1 MMSTVLSCTHE
12 ALKHARDMLRS
23 SLKAM
28 EDAKSEIT
36 GQRGT
41 SKDEVKACAG
51 MLESI
56 DVYFRVALDK
66 LNDHRGDLLRMM
78 EDTES

>member
-1 MMSTVLSCTHE
+1 MLN
-12 ALKHARDMLRS
+12 LKLPDSGAQ
-23 SLKAM
+23 A
-28 EDAKSEIT
+28 
-36 GQRGT
+36 
-41 SKDEVKACAG
+41 KDEVKACAG